1 MKYLSLFTGIGG
13 FEVALHRV
21 FPNAECVGY
30 SEVKP
35 HAIKVY
41 EHHFPDHKN
50 LGDITKLTDNQIREV
65 VKDGCDIIFGGFPC
79 TNLSSMASIQGDDT
93 GLKGKKSSLFYEMIR
108 VIRIVKP
115 KYIIVENNYSM
126 KKSNSCMITET
137 LQDLFVEPIH
147 MTMINAADFGVQAR
161 KRLYWTNFEIQ
172 DEIRVCEQEWED
184 VLEPIEEVEPYFLS
198 NQMTLCLNK
207 TVQCKKNTTRIA
219 KQYGNEDAYYFEKI
233 ETNNE
238 KSRWEVTP
246 KSDTCNDKAQTF
258 VGSGGGG
265 NNILIDRRHYDEK
278 VFYPRR
284 FIPVEVERMFHY
296 PDGYTDMG
304 LSRTSRDN
312 LLGNSVVVKVIEYI
326 VETLNARTFLRN
338 ATKPL

>member
-13 FEVALHRV
+13 FEVAIHKV
-21 FPNAECVGY
+21 FPDAECVGY

-41 EHHFPDHKN
+41 EHHFTGHKN
-50 LGDITKLTDNQIREV
+50 LGDITKITDEQIREV
-65 VKDGCDIIFGGFPC
+65 VKDGCDMIFGGFPC
-79 TNLSSMASIQGDDT
+79 TNLSSMANIRGDDT

-115 KYIIVENNYSM
+115 KYVIVENNFSM
-126 KKSNSCMITET
+126 KKSNRGMITET
-137 LQDLFVEPIH
+137 LQNLFDEPIH
-147 MTMINAADFGVQAR
+147 MTMINAADFGIQAR

-184 VLEPIEEVEPYFLS
+184 VLEPIEKVEPYFLS

-207 TVQCKKNTTRIA
+207 MLPRRKNTTRIA
-219 KQYGNEDAYYFEKI
+219 KQYENENAYYFEQV

-238 KSRWEVTP
+238 KSRWEVFP
-246 KSDTCNDKAQTF
+246 KSDTGKDKAQTF
-258 VGSGGGG
+258 LGSSGGG
-265 NNILIDRRHYDEK
+265 NNVLIDRRHYDEN
-278 VFYPRR
+278 VFYPRN

-296 PDGYTDMG
+296 DDGYTDLG

-326 VETLNARTFLRN
+326 VETLKTRTSV
-338 ATKPL
+338 

>member
-1 MKYLSLFTGIGG
+1 
-13 FEVALHRV
+13 
-21 FPNAECVGY
+21 
-30 SEVKP
+30 
-35 HAIKVY
+35 
-41 EHHFPDHKN
+41 
-50 LGDITKLTDNQIREV
+50 
-65 VKDGCDIIFGGFPC
+65 
-79 TNLSSMASIQGDDT
+79 
-93 GLKGKKSSLFYEMIR
+93 MIR

-126 KKSNSCMITET
+126 KKSNRSMITEK
-137 LQDLFVEPIH
+137 LQDLFDEPIH
-147 MTMINAADFGVQAR
+147 ITMINAADFGIQAR

-172 DEIRVCEQEWED
+172 DKIRVCKQTWDD

-207 TVQCKKNTTRIA
+207 MVQCKKNTTRIA
-219 KQYGNEDAYYFEKI
+219 KQYKNEDAYYFEKI
-233 ETNNE
+233 KTNNRNGRNGE

-246 KSDTCNDKAQTF
+246 KSDTCKDKAQTF

-265 NNILIDRRHYDEK
+265 NNILIDRRHYKSMSEK

-296 PDGYTDMG
+296 PDGYTDLG

-326 VETLNARTFLRN
+326 VETLR
-338 ATKPL
+338 